1 MTLEKS
7 VAPMTDSSDDVS
19 TKRFSAAAEKMQ
31 SAGFAD
37 AEQKQT
43 PVDMAVESWIKL
55 REKRP
60 EHFGDTHL
68 GATEGIESVTVD
80 LALPSR
86 GRRERSMI

>member
-55 REKRP
+55 RENVQNISGILTSARRKR
-60 EHFGDTHL
+60 
-68 GATEGIESVTVD
+68 SKV
-80 LALPSR
+80 
-86 GRRERSMI
+86 